1 MMSSTVFFC
10 KNSITHVQ
18 LYSTSVFLKISGSN
32 PCTSVCTKRDVPSGR
47 PGEGHLRRRRCTA
60 QPGHQRLAV
69 PLPREAHLCF
79 PFESGT
85 RCTSLAAEY
94 LPTHATQLC
103 FALNWLP
110 SPEHAVSGKAG
121 GTQPSRGSQPGGAR
135 WTTALPVRSGRG
147 GPRRRVGSRKRAPA
161 RHGQRD
167 THGHAKS

>member
-1 MMSSTVFFC
+1 MSSTVFFC

-32 PCTSVCTKRDVPSGR
+32 PCTFVCTKRDVPSGR

-85 RCTSLAAEY
+85 CCTSLAAEY

-121 GTQPSRGSQPGGAR
+121 GHTAIKGKPAR
-135 WTTALPVRSGRG
+135 WCTVDDRTSRQERTRWTPPESRFQEEGPGPPWPEGHSRS
-147 GPRRRVGSRKRAPA
+147 S
-161 RHGQRD
+161 
-167 THGHAKS
+167 